1 MRVSRLMTV
10 VCLAVLSLAVA
21 AFAADIAMSVTVAP
35 SVLVLSA
42 PTEWI
47 TIHTDMPLASVD
59 RSSLVVTTNGVGV
72 PITTVKADARG
83 QMVLKIDQA
92 DVDPF
97 VAPPSAT
104 FVVVGSTTAGLT
116 FEGSDTI
123 RVK

>member
-1 MRVSRLMTV
+1 MRVPMVLTV
-10 VCLAVLSLAVA
+10 LCFVALFPAVA
-21 AFAADIAMSVTVAP
+21 AIAADIAMSVTVAP
-35 SVLVLSA
+35 KVLVLSA

-59 RSSLVVTTNGVGV
+59 RSSVVVTANGANV
-72 PITTVKADARG
+72 PIACVKADARG
-83 QMVLKIDQA
+83 QMVLKVDQA

-104 FVVVGSTTAGLT
+104 FVVIGSTTGGLT

-123 RVK
+123 RVQ